1 MTNPRPQLS
10 RRSRRRIPAAVAAV
24 ASVLS
29 GLVLAAVPSSATL
42 PPPDPKDPAP
52 ATCSHL
58 AEVNPSGYRGFGLPT
73 AFYFHDGVLTDG
85 PLKISN
91 IQAAACVYFAL
102 PFTPAT
108 PDPNGY
114 QPNGSVAPILGASA
128 PPDQVNLT
136 PPDDPPILTLN
147 LPNTFPVLGNAE
159 AGTAHFDLQGPITG
173 VVRQNTDP
181 RNPGT
186 LDLDLWATFSGVAN
200 IGLLGL
206 TPSLMSCP
214 FLPVK
219 ASLSTTYTETAP
231 GLAPTAPLSGP
242 LGDVNADIALAPT
255 KIQAGPC
262 SGAGGL
268 PLPIVG
274 QQISSFLNQTLLSGL
289 GNWSTPVTASVS
301 LSAPATP

>member
-1 MTNPRPQLS
+1 MTKRTPRRPHCKL
-10 RRSRRRIPAAVAAV
+10 PAAALLAIV
-24 ASVLS
+24 VLS
-29 GLVLAAVPSSATL
+29 GLVLTTVPSSATL

-52 ATCSHL
+52 AMCSHL
-58 AEVNPSGYRGFGLPT
+58 AEVNPSGYKGFGLPT

-102 PFTPAT
+102 PFTPSS

-114 QPNGSVAPILGASA
+114 QPNPSAAPILGASA
-128 PPDQVNLT
+128 PPEQVNLT
-136 PPDDPPILTLN
+136 PPNDPPILTLN
-147 LPNTFPVLGNAE
+147 VPNTFPVLGSAE

-186 LDLDLWATFSGVAN
+186 LDLDLWATFSGVAYVQ
-200 IGLLGL
+200 LLGL
-206 TPSLMSCP
+206 TPSQMTCP
-214 FLPVK
+214 FLPVN
-219 ASLSTTYTETAP
+219 ASLSTTYPEAAP

-242 LGDVNADIALAPT
+242 LGDIQGDIALAPT

-262 SGAGGL
+262 SGPGGIG
-268 PLPIVG
+268 LPIVG
-274 QQISSFLNQTLLSGL
+274 QQISSFLNQTLLSGQ